1 MQQLLEQLKIKADVV
16 NTETNGIVSKY
27 YLKLQPSQKVRKI
40 ENCVDEIAL
49 GLKSYSIPIIKLIP
63 ERGLVS
69 VEILTKPQGMVEFS
83 EIKKSLLKSNKELP
97 IILGRTHDGKDLVAD
112 ITKMPHLLIAGTTG
126 SGKSVL
132 LHSIICSLIFN
143 PKSNVKLALIDPK
156 NVEFTYYEDL
166 KQLMYPVINYADEAY
181 TILSNLVEEMDR
193 RFEIMSK
200 RSAKNINEYN
210 TKVSKKLP
218 YIVLII
224 DEFADLMQ
232 MSKKEF
238 QTKLS
243 RLAQKSRAC
252 GIHII
257 IATQRPSADVVTG
270 IIKANFPARIS
281 CRVTSAI
288 NSRVVLDRNGAEKL
302 LGKGDALVCSTVYD
316 MLRFRGAYIDQR
328 KIKEICDNNKRS
340 WLSRFINYMRKP

>member
-27 YLKLQPSQKVRKI
+27 YLRLQPGGKVRKI
-40 ENCVDEIAL
+40 ENCAHEIAL
-49 GLKSYSIPIIKLIP
+49 GLKSYSIPIVRLIP
-63 ERGLVS
+63 EKGLVS
-69 VEILTKPQGMVEFS
+69 VEILTKPQDMVGFS
-83 EIKKSLLKSNKELP
+83 EIPLLGSDGKLP
-97 IILGRTHDGKDLVAD
+97 IVLGRTHDGKDLVAD
-112 ITKMPHLLIAGTTG
+112 ITKMPHLLVAGTTG

-132 LHSIICSLIFN
+132 LHSIICSLVSN
-143 PKSNVKLALIDPK
+143 PKLNVKLALVDPK
-156 NVEFTYYEDL
+156 NVEFTYYKDL

-181 TILSNLVEEMDR
+181 AILSDLVEEMDR
-193 RFEIMSK
+193 RFRMMAK
-200 RSAKNINEYN
+200 KSAKDINEYN
-210 TKVSKKLP
+210 KKRSKKLP

-232 MSKKEF
+232 VSKKEF
-238 QTKLS
+238 QIKLS

-257 IATQRPSADVVTG
+257 IATQRPSVDVVTG

-281 CRVTSAI
+281 CMVTSAI

-302 LGKGDALVCSTVYD
+302 LGKGDALICSTLYD
-316 MLRFRGAYIDQR
+316 MLRFRGAYIDQVE
-328 KIKEICDNNKRS
+328 INEICENNKRS
-340 WLSRFINYMRKP
+340 WLSRFINYMRK